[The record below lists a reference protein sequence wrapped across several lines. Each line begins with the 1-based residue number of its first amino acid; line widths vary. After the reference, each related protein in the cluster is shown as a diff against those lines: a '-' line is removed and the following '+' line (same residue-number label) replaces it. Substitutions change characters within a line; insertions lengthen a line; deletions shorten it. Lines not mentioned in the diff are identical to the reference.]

1 MGKFENGVLGMI
13 PATDW
18 LDLSANIDV
27 SRPND
32 PIDRIWGDLKT
43 DNIMAEWESIK
54 SQYLLPTMA
63 YFHAFDVEAHTAIR
77 MPIETHNI
85 EKGLIK
91 EKINQSE
98 RLRALW
104 NRGEQRESKLYEYT
118 VNDALHRADAIIT
131 RSKVAKYEIMATG
144 KMTIIEN
151 NLNTEVNYGVPADQ
165 LNLSL
170 DVGDGATKDVLSQIQ
185 DIIDQAAD
193 VGVTITG
200 VMTTGKVVTKL
211 RNNAGLQKAIN
222 GNIGAGVQLR
232 RSALE
237 AYLQDE
243 YGIDTLITADL
254 RYNVV
259 NGIKADGE
267 PDLKT
272 YRYFPEDSITFF
284 ATAVGGQMG
293 VGLWGN
299 PPEADRTDLIPA
311 NVSNRSPYVW
321 ISQKAEWDP
330 TVVWTKASAL
340 YIPMLYNPNSIFA
353 ATVTETPGA

>member
-18 LDLSANIDV
+18 LDLSNNIDV

-32 PIDRIWGDLKT
+32 PIDRIWGDIKT
-43 DNIMAEWESIK
+43 DNIMAEWETIK

-63 YFHAFDVEAHTAIR
+63 YFHGFDTEAHTAIR

-144 KMTIIEN
+144 KMTIKEN
-151 NLNTEVNYGVPADQ
+151 NLDLSIDYGVPADQ
-165 LNLSL
+165 LNLTL
-170 DVGDGATKDVLSQIQ
+170 DVGNGATKDVLAQIQ
-185 DIIDQAAD
+185 DVIDQAAD
-193 VGVTITG
+193 LGVEING
-200 VMTTGKVVTKL
+200 VMTTSKVITKM

-237 AYLQDE
+237 SYLQDE
-243 YGIDTLITADL
+243 YGIGTVISADL
-254 RYNVV
+254 RYNVAK
-259 NGIKADGE
+259 GIDAEGNPILE
-267 PDLKT
+267 T
-272 YRYFPEDSITFF
+272 HRYFPEDKITFF

-293 VGLWGN
+293 TGLWGN
-299 PPEADRTDLIPA
+299 PPEADRTDLEPA
-311 NVSNRSPYVW
+311 NVSDRSPYVW

-330 TVVWTKASAL
+330 KVVWTKASAL
-340 YIPMLYNPNSIFA
+340 YIPMLYSPNSIFA
-353 ATVTETPGA
+353 AAVTETPGA

>member
-1 MGKFENGVLGMI
+1 MGKFENGVRGMI
-13 PATDW
+13 PAADW
-18 LDLSANIDV
+18 LELSNSIDV

-32 PIDRIWGDLKT
+32 PIDTIWGDIKT
-43 DNIMAEWESIK
+43 DNIMAEWETIK

-63 YFHAFDVEAHTAIR
+63 YFHGFDTEAHTAIR

-98 RLRALW
+98 RLRSLW
-104 NRGEQRESKLYEYT
+104 EHGVQRESQLYEYT

-144 KMTIIEN
+144 KMTIKEN
-151 NLNTEVNYGVPADQ
+151 NLDLSVDYGVPADQ
-165 LNLSL
+165 LNIQI
-170 DVGDGATKDVLSQIQ
+170 DVGDGAETDVLSQIQ
-185 DIIDQAAD
+185 AIVDQAAD
-193 VGVTITG
+193 LGVVITG
-200 VMTTGKVVTKL
+200 MMTTGKVITKL

-237 AYLQDE
+237 SYLQDE
-243 YGIDTLITADL
+243 YGISQLINADL

-259 NGIKADGE
+259 EGINADGS
-267 PDLKT
+267 PKIVT
-272 YRYFPEDSITFF
+272 HRYYPEDKITFF
-284 ATAVGGQMG
+284 AASVGGKLG
-293 VGLWGN
+293 TGLWGN
-299 PPEADRTDLIPA
+299 PPEADRTDLEPA

-321 ISQKAEWDP
+321 ICQKAEWDP
-330 TVVWTKASAL
+330 KVIWTKASAL
-340 YIPMLYNPNSIFA
+340 YIPMLYSPNSIFA
-353 ATVTETPGA
+353 ADVISTLGG

>member
-63 YFHAFDVEAHTAIR
+63 YFHAFDVEAHTAVR

-144 KMTIIEN
+144 KMTIVEN
-151 NLNTEVNYGVPADQ
+151 SLNTEVNYGVPADQ

-170 DVGDGATKDVLSQIQ
+170 DVGNAATKDVLSQIQ

-243 YGIDTLITADL
+243 YGIDTVITADL
-254 RYNVV
+254 RYNVAK
-259 NGIKADGE
+259 GIDAEGNPILE
-267 PDLKT
+267 T
-272 YRYFPEDSITFF
+272 HRYFPEDKITFF

-353 ATVTETPGA
+353 ATVTETTGA